1 MSAKK
6 NPKEDKMGKGASTG
20 AVLGAPPSQFNPC
33 FCSGMPPP
41 HHLSSRKMD
50 CRSDHPPLPISLP
63 FPVRDELKT
72 AAASLRGS
80 GTYLKAVLYQ
90 CWLFGIVRTNR
101 GFRVKDVFHTRFPL
115 GKLY

>member
-1 MSAKK
+1 
-6 NPKEDKMGKGASTG
+6 MGKGTSTG

-50 CRSDHPPLPISLP
+50 CRSGHPMPHPSPDLSP

-72 AAASLRGS
+72 AAASIRGS
-80 GTYLKAVLYQ
+80 GTYLKVVLYQ

-101 GFRVKDVFHTRFPL
+101 GF
-115 GKLY
+115 